1 MDFVEKVK
9 LFNEIAGT
17 KEEFNV
23 KNVSLYMG
31 LVLEEVGEML
41 DSLGIIDSDVIGLLH
56 QMEEISQSFKKNEFE
71 ESIGSFIDRKEFLDG
86 AVDVAV
92 VALGSAI
99 SVGADTVGACHE
111 VADSNLSKFEIING
125 EYVVLKDKNGKIMKP
140 ATFKRPELGQYLK
153 G

>member
-9 LFNEIAGT
+9 LFNQIAGI

-41 DSLGIIDSDVIGLLH
+41 DSLGIIDSDMICLLH
-56 QMEEISQSFKKNEFE
+56 QMEEVSQSFKKNEFE
-71 ESIGSFIDRKEFLDG
+71 EDIGSFIDRKEFLDG

-92 VALGSAI
+92 VALGAGI
-99 SVGADTVGACHE
+99 SVGADTIGACHE
-111 VADSNLSKFEIING
+111 VADSNLSKFEIIND
-125 EYVVLKDKNGKIMKP
+125 EYVVLKDQNGKIQKP

-153 G
+153 